1 MDPNAIGGQFT
12 AAAQAYA
19 NGIQPYATKL
29 FAALLFIE
37 ILVTAIQYM
46 TDQGDA
52 PRYIGRLFRHLFS
65 AGFIYLMLINA
76 FPWMTGVM
84 KSFSAIGAAVSGVPN
99 LSPST
104 VLDLGGQMAET
115 IYNTPASTGMIPN
128 FSMAL
133 GQTVAAFF
141 ILLVIHHYRG
151 ARLTG
156 RHRDVSRRWGR
167 IDSSRVRRQPLHR
180 SDCRGIFRLR
190 HQGRRSSTLLL
201 LGTRNRREDRDS
213 MEQRVGRRLRASYH
227 YSSLVFG
234 PWRRPPSSIV
244 TKVCSAP
251 MNWPLLLNLVANSV
265 ILAIITTVVPSTAAG
280 IVSGTAGLA
289 LNQAFEAAF
298 IARTIIQPISSMMQA
313 VGNKAV
319 RALGGSDGSVE
330 ARFRANEGIQAP
342 RAPADQPEA
351 RVGAAPSTAA
361 SSRSECWNSSPE
373 LEAHSADGTQRRH
386 WWRFHPLHRRKWEWK
401 CNEQHG
407 FRKQRYSQDLVFPPP
422 EAKAVDQR

>member
-141 ILLVIHHYRG
+141 ILLSFTIIAALALLVVIEMYLVVGG
-151 ARLTG
+151 ASILLAFGGSRFTAPIAEGYFGYVIKAGVRLLFFYL
-156 RHRDVSRRWGR
+156 V
-167 IDSSRVRRQPLHR
+167 L
-180 SDCRGIFRLR
+180 GIGVKIATQWNNALVAACAPATT
-190 HQGRRSSTLLL
+190 TLPWFSG
-201 LGTRNRREDRDS
+201 LGA
-213 MEQRVGRRLRASYH
+213 G
-227 YSSLVFG
+227 
-234 PWRRPPSSIV
+234 PPSSII

-330 ARFRANEGIQAP
+330 ARFRANEGLQAP
-342 RAPADQPEA
+342 RASADPPEA
-351 RVGAAPSTAA
+351 RVGAAPSAAA
-361 SSRSECWNSSPE
+361 SSDPN
-373 LEAHSADGTQRRH
+373 AGTQVLNSKLTRQMGS
-386 WWRFHPLHRRKWEWK
+386 E
-401 CNEQHG
+401 G
-407 FRKQRYSQDLVFPPP
+407 SAGGGSTRYIGGNGNGKATSTMPSGNRGT
-422 EAKAVDQR
+422 AKI

>member
-141 ILLVIHHYRG
+141 ILLSFTIIAALALLVVIEMYLVVGG
-151 ARLTG
+151 ASILLAFGGSRFTAPIAEGYFGYVIKAGVRLLFFYL
-156 RHRDVSRRWGR
+156 V
-167 IDSSRVRRQPLHR
+167 L
-180 SDCRGIFRLR
+180 GIGVKIATQWNSALVAACVPATT
-190 HQGRRSSTLLL
+190 TLPWFSG
-201 LGTRNRREDRDS
+201 LGA
-213 MEQRVGRRLRASYH
+213 G
-227 YSSLVFG
+227 
-234 PWRRPPSSIV
+234 PPSSII

-351 RVGAAPSTAA
+351 RVGAAPSSA
-361 SSRSECWNSSPE
+361 W
-373 LEAHSADGTQRRH
+373 SADPNAGTQVLNSKLTRQMGA
-386 WWRFHPLHRRKWEWK
+386 K
-401 CNEQHG
+401 G
-407 FRKQRYSQDLVFPPP
+407 SAGGGSTRYIGGNGNGNATSNMPSGSKGT
-422 EAKAVDQR
+422 AKI

>member
-12 AAAQAYA
+12 VAAQAYA

-141 ILLVIHHYRG
+141 ILLSFTIIAALSILLAFGGSRFTAPIAEGYFGYVIKAGVRLLFFYLVLGIGVKIATGWNNALVAACVPATTTLPWFSGLG
-151 ARLTG
+151 AG
-156 RHRDVSRRWGR
+156 
-167 IDSSRVRRQPLHR
+167 
-180 SDCRGIFRLR
+180 
-190 HQGRRSSTLLL
+190 
-201 LGTRNRREDRDS
+201 
-213 MEQRVGRRLRASYH
+213 
-227 YSSLVFG
+227 
-234 PWRRPPSSIV
+234 PSSII

-319 RALGGSDGSVE
+319 RALGANDGSVE

-342 RAPADQPEA
+342 RMPADQPEA
-351 RVGAAPSTAA
+351 RVGAAPSTGA
-361 SSRSECWNSSPE
+361 SSDPNAGTEVLNSTLTRQMGPKG
-373 LEAHSADGTQRRH
+373 GT
-386 WWRFHPLHRRKWEWK
+386 
-401 CNEQHG
+401 G
-407 FRKQRYSQDLVFPPP
+407 SGSTRYIGGNGNGNATGNMASGNKGT
-422 EAKAVDQR
+422 AKI

>member
-19 NGIQPYATKL
+19 NGIQPYATRL

-141 ILLVIHHYRG
+141 ILLSFTIIAALALLVVIEMYLVVGG
-151 ARLTG
+151 ASILLAFGGSRFTAPIAEGYFGYVIKAGVRLLFFYL
-156 RHRDVSRRWGR
+156 V
-167 IDSSRVRRQPLHR
+167 L
-180 SDCRGIFRLR
+180 GIGVKIATQWNSALVAACVPATT
-190 HQGRRSSTLLL
+190 TLPWFSG
-201 LGTRNRREDRDS
+201 LGA
-213 MEQRVGRRLRASYH
+213 G
-227 YSSLVFG
+227 
-234 PWRRPPSSIV
+234 PSSIIA
-244 TKVCSAP
+244 KVCSAP

-319 RALGGSDGSVE
+319 RALGANDGSVE
-330 ARFRANEGIQAP
+330 ARFRANEGLQAP
-342 RAPADQPEA
+342 RASADAPEA
-351 RVGAAPSTAA
+351 RVGAAPN
-361 SSRSECWNSSPE
+361 NSMATDPN
-373 LEAHSADGTQRRH
+373 AGTQLLNSKLTR
-386 WWRFHPLHRRKWEWK
+386 
-401 CNEQHG
+401 QIG
-407 FRKQRYSQDLVFPPP
+407 SGGSAGGGSTRYIGGNGNGKATSTMPSGNRGT
-422 EAKAVDQR
+422 AKI

>member
-19 NGIQPYATKL
+19 SGIQPYATRL

-52 PRYIGRLFRHLFS
+52 PRYVGRLFRHLFS

-84 KSFSAIGAAVSGVPN
+84 KSFSAIGASVSGVPN

-141 ILLVIHHYRG
+141 ILLSFTIIAALALLVVIEMYLVVGG
-151 ARLTG
+151 ASILLAFGGSRFTAPIAEGYFGYVIKAGVRLLFFYL
-156 RHRDVSRRWGR
+156 V
-167 IDSSRVRRQPLHR
+167 L
-180 SDCRGIFRLR
+180 GIGVKIATQWNSALVAACVPATTILPWFS
-190 HQGRRSSTLLL
+190 G
-201 LGTRNRREDRDS
+201 LGA
-213 MEQRVGRRLRASYH
+213 G
-227 YSSLVFG
+227 
-234 PWRRPPSSIV
+234 PSSII

-251 MNWPLLLNLVANSV
+251 MNWPLLLNLVANSI
-265 ILAIITTVVPSTAAG
+265 ILAVITTVVPSTAAG

-319 RALGGSDGSVE
+319 RALGANDGSVE

-342 RAPADQPEA
+342 RMPADQPEA

-361 SSRSECWNSSPE
+361 SSDPNAETQVLNSKLTRQMGPGG
-373 LEAHSADGTQRRH
+373 SAGGGSTRYIGGNGKATSTMPSGSRGT
-386 WWRFHPLHRRKWEWK
+386 
-401 CNEQHG
+401 
-407 FRKQRYSQDLVFPPP
+407 
-422 EAKAVDQR
+422 AKI

>member
-19 NGIQPYATKL
+19 NGIQPYAAKL
-29 FAALLFIE
+29 FVALLFIE

-141 ILLVIHHYRG
+141 ILLSFTIIAALALLIVIEMYLVVGG
-151 ARLTG
+151 ASILLAFG
-156 RHRDVSRRWGR
+156 GSRFTAP
-167 IDSSRVRRQPLHR
+167 IAEDISATSSRL
-180 SDCRGIFRLR
+180 
-190 HQGRRSSTLLL
+190 
-201 LGTRNRREDRDS
+201 
-213 MEQRVGRRLRASYH
+213 ASV
-227 YSSLVFG
+227 YSSFT
-234 PWRRPPSSIV
+234 WYSE
-244 TKVCSAP
+244 SA
-251 MNWPLLLNLVANSV
+251 
-265 ILAIITTVVPSTAAG
+265 
-280 IVSGTAGLA
+280 
-289 LNQAFEAAF
+289 
-298 IARTIIQPISSMMQA
+298 
-313 VGNKAV
+313 
-319 RALGGSDGSVE
+319 
-330 ARFRANEGIQAP
+330 
-342 RAPADQPEA
+342 
-351 RVGAAPSTAA
+351 
-361 SSRSECWNSSPE
+361 
-373 LEAHSADGTQRRH
+373 
-386 WWRFHPLHRRKWEWK
+386 
-401 CNEQHG
+401 
-407 FRKQRYSQDLVFPPP
+407 
-422 EAKAVDQR
+422 

>member
-115 IYNTPASTGMIPN
+115 IYNTPASTGLIPN

-141 ILLVIHHYRG
+141 ILLSFTIIAALALLVVIEMYLVVGG
-151 ARLTG
+151 ASILLAFGGSRFTAPIAEGYFGYVIKAGVRLLFFYL
-156 RHRDVSRRWGR
+156 V
-167 IDSSRVRRQPLHR
+167 L
-180 SDCRGIFRLR
+180 GIGVKIATQWNSALVAACVPATT
-190 HQGRRSSTLLL
+190 TLPWFSG
-201 LGTRNRREDRDS
+201 LGA
-213 MEQRVGRRLRASYH
+213 G
-227 YSSLVFG
+227 
-234 PWRRPPSSIV
+234 PSSII

-298 IARTIIQPISSMMQA
+298 IARTIIQPISSIMQA

-330 ARFRANEGIQAP
+330 ARFRANEGLQAP
-342 RAPADQPEA
+342 RASADAPEA
-351 RVGAAPSTAA
+351 RVGASPSAAA
-361 SSRSECWNSSPE
+361 SSDPN
-373 LEAHSADGTQRRH
+373 AGTQVLNSKLTR
-386 WWRFHPLHRRKWEWK
+386 
-401 CNEQHG
+401 QMG
-407 FRKQRYSQDLVFPPP
+407 SGGSAGGGSTRYVGGNGNGKPTSSIPSGNKGT
-422 EAKAVDQR
+422 AKI

>member
-19 NGIQPYATKL
+19 NGIQPYATRL
-29 FAALLFIE
+29 LAALLFIE

-52 PRYIGRLFRHLFS
+52 SRYIGRLFRHLFS
-65 AGFIYLMLINA
+65 AGFIYLMLVNA

-128 FSMAL
+128 FAL
-133 GQTVAAFF
+133 ALDQTVAAFF
-141 ILLVIHHYRG
+141 ILLSFTIIAALALLVVIEMYLVVGG
-151 ARLTG
+151 ASILLAFGGSRFTAPIAEGYFGYVIKAGVRLLFFYLVLEIGVKIATQWNNAL
-156 RHRDVSRRWGR
+156 VAAC
-167 IDSSRVRRQPLHR
+167 VPTTT
-180 SDCRGIFRLR
+180 
-190 HQGRRSSTLLL
+190 TL
-201 LGTRNRREDRDS
+201 
-213 MEQRVGRRLRASYH
+213 
-227 YSSLVFG
+227 
-234 PWRRPPSSIV
+234 PWYFTYGVPPSSIV

-265 ILAIITTVVPSTAAG
+265 ILAIVTTVVPSTAAG

-298 IARTIIQPISSMMQA
+298 IARTIIQPISSMMQS

-330 ARFRANEGIQAP
+330 ARFRANEAIQP
-342 RAPADQPEA
+342 LRASADPPEA
-351 RVGAAPSTAA
+351 RVGAAPNSGMTTDPNAGTRVLDSKLTQQIGAKGATSGGSTSYIGGNGNGKPTSGLPSGSGA
-361 SSRSECWNSSPE
+361 
-373 LEAHSADGTQRRH
+373 T
-386 WWRFHPLHRRKWEWK
+386 
-401 CNEQHG
+401 
-407 FRKQRYSQDLVFPPP
+407 
-422 EAKAVDQR
+422 AKA

>member
-29 FAALLFIE
+29 FVALLFIE

-65 AGFIYLMLINA
+65 AGLIYLMLVNA

-84 KSFSAIGAAVSGVPN
+84 KSVSAIGAAVSGVPN

-104 VLDLGGQMAET
+104 VLDLGGQMAEAV
-115 IYNTPASTGMIPN
+115 YNTPVSTGMIPN
-128 FSMAL
+128 FARAL

-141 ILLVIHHYRG
+141 ILLSFTIIAALALLVVIEMYLVVGG
-151 ARLTG
+151 ASILLAFGGSRFTAPIAEGYFGYVIKAGVRLLFFYL
-156 RHRDVSRRWGR
+156 V
-167 IDSSRVRRQPLHR
+167 L
-180 SDCRGIFRLR
+180 GIGVKIATQWNSALVAACVPTTT
-190 HQGRRSSTLLL
+190 TL
-201 LGTRNRREDRDS
+201 
-213 MEQRVGRRLRASYH
+213 
-227 YSSLVFG
+227 
-234 PWRRPPSSIV
+234 PWYATYGVAPTSIV
-244 TKVCSAP
+244 TKICSAP

-265 ILAIITTVVPSTAAG
+265 ILAIVTTVVPSTAAG

-298 IARTIIQPISSMMQA
+298 IARTIIQPISSMMQS

-330 ARFRANEGIQAP
+330 ARFRANGGLQAP
-342 RAPADQPEA
+342 RAPADPPEA

-361 SSRSECWNSSPE
+361 SSDPN
-373 LEAHSADGTQRRH
+373 AGTQVLNSKLTRQMRANGS
-386 WWRFHPLHRRKWEWK
+386 P
-401 CNEQHG
+401 G
-407 FRKQRYSQDLVFPPP
+407 DGSTRYVGGNGNG
-422 EAKAVDQR
+422 KATSGMLSGRTGT